1 MDPAASEPEPGQQL
15 AARLFVR
22 RAYEPA
28 AADDGF
34 RVLVDRL
41 WPRGLRRE
49 AAAVDL
55 WFRDIAPSPELRT
68 WFGHQPA
75 RWEPF
80 RARYRAELD
89 ANPSAVLRMT
99 ALLRAHDRLTLLY
112 AARDP
117 VHNHAVVLRDYLREP
132 LAPGAAPSGLR
143 RRLLD
148 EHARMLALLD
158 ESRIELVRGDAAA
171 ARLLLDRL
179 VALHGEHARLEQQ
192 WLFPALPRAARWPVR
207 TYEAEHA
214 RLEQLLGDL
223 RARLLA
229 APARLRSPRQRLEL
243 CDAAL
248 PLQHLLEHHFE
259 REQQGLFVEVA
270 ELAAAGDARGV

>member
-1 MDPAASEPEPGQQL
+1 MDPAASPSEPGQQL

-28 AADDGF
+28 GADDGF

-55 WFRDIAPSPELRT
+55 WFKDIAPSPGLRT

-75 RWEPF
+75 RWEAF
-80 RARYRAELD
+80 RERYRAELD
-89 ANPSAVLRMT
+89 ANPSAVRRMT
-99 ALLRAHDRLTLLY
+99 ALLRAHDGLTLLY

-117 VHNHAVVLRDYLREP
+117 VHNHAVVLRDYLCEP
-132 LAPGAAPSGLR
+132 AASGSAPGGLR
-143 RRLLD
+143 QRLLD

-171 ARLLLDRL
+171 ARQLLDRL
-179 VALHGEHARLEQQ
+179 AALHREHAREEQQ
-192 WLFPALPRAARWPVR
+192 WLFPALPRAARWPLR

-214 RLEQLLGDL
+214 RLELLLGDL
-223 RARLLA
+223 RARLQA

-243 CDAAL
+243 ADAAL

-259 REQQGLFVEVA
+259 REQQGLFVEVG
-270 ELAAAGDARGV
+270 ELAAAGDARGS